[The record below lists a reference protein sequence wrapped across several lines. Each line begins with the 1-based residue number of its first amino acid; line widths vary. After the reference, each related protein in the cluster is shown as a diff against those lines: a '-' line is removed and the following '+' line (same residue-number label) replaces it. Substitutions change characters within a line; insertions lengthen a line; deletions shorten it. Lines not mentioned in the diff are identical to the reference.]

1 MLVYVCNKQ
10 GEPLM
15 PCSPC
20 KAKKLLKQE
29 KAKVIRKEPFT
40 IQLLYGSSGY
50 KQKITLGVDTGSK
63 HIGLSAT
70 TKDYELFSSDV
81 ELRTGKPNDTDIS
94 QLLTKR
100 REARRTRRNR
110 KTRYRQARFD
120 NRVKSKHKGWLAPSV
135 EQRINSHLV
144 QIEKVHQI
152 LPVKEIIIETGQFD
166 IQKIKNPEISGV
178 EYQQGEQLGFW
189 NVREYVLCRDN
200 HTCQHCKGKSKDK
213 ILNVHH
219 LVHRSKGGTDR
230 PDNLIT
236 LCETCHKKYHAGE
249 IKLKQKSGMNFK
261 DASAVNIMKNTLL
274 DRLRKKYPVVKNTYG
289 YITKNNRIHK
299 TNLPKEH
306 YADAYCIT
314 GNLQAK
320 KLPYHWYQMQIRRHC
335 RQLHDM
341 TPHKKPNK
349 KGERRLFRLPKEYR
363 GFRNY
368 DKVIVNGK
376 KYFICNRT
384 AGGQFS
390 LKGSLKTNKAEFSL
404 CHEKMKKLKLFTKGK
419 TYVGE
424 YIRNV

>member
-1 MLVYVCNKQ
+1 MLVYVCNKH

-81 ELRTGKPNDTDIS
+81 ELRTGKDRVDITN
-94 QLLTKR
+94 LLTAR

-110 KTRYRQARFD
+110 KTRYRPARFD
-120 NRVKSKHKGWLAPSV
+120 NRVRSKHKGWLAPSV

-152 LPVKEIIIETGQFD
+152 LPVKEIIIETAQFD
-166 IQKIKNPEISGV
+166 VQKIRNPEISGI

-189 NVREYVLCRDN
+189 NVREYVLCRDD
-200 HTCQHCKGKSKDK
+200 HKCQYCKGKSKDK
-213 ILNVHH
+213 VLNVHH

-274 DRLRKKYPVVKNTYG
+274 DRLRKKYPIVKNTYG

-320 KLPYHWYQMQIRRHC
+320 KLPYHWYQMQIRKHC

-341 TPHKKPNK
+341 SIK
-349 KGERRLFRLPKEYR
+349 KGGVRMPFRLHKLPKEIF
-363 GFRNY
+363 GFRTY
-368 DKVIVNGK
+368 DKVIFNGK
-376 KYFICNRT
+376 KYFIRSRT
-384 AGGQFS
+384 KKGQFT
-390 LKGSLKTNKAEFSL
+390 LMKSLKTKETFTKTYK
-404 CHEKMKKLKLFTKGK
+404 ELKLFTKAK

-424 YIRNV
+424 YIKNV